1 MDVVLPKW
9 GVTMQE
15 ATIEE
20 WLVVVGQVVAAG
32 DPLVRIGTD
41 KVDTEIEAPAAGVVA
56 AISAAEGSVVP
67 VGTTVAVIDER

>member
-20 WLVVVGQVVAAG
+20 WFVSEGQTVAVGQ
-32 DPLVRIGTD
+32 PLVRIGTD
-41 KVDTEIEAPAAGVVA
+41 KVDTEVQSPATGVLRAIRVPAGVVTPV
-56 AISAAEGSVVP
+56 GSVL
-67 VGTTVAVIDER
+67 AVIDEG